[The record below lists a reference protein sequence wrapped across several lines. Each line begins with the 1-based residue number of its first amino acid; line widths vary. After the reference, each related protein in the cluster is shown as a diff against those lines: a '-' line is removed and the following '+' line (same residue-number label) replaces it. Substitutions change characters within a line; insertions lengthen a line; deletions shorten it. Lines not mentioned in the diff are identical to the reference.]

1 MIYLLEKKK
10 FEKMR
15 VYRTLFIHRSKD
27 ELLMAPIYVNDIVS
41 KVPSSDL
48 ALNFAED
55 MKTEFE
61 MSMVS
66 ELTFFLGL
74 QIRQLKDGIFISQSK
89 YVTELVKKFVIESTK
104 HSRTP
109 LNTTTKLSKDTSRKD
124 VEKKIY
130 RSMIGNLLY
139 LTTSRPNISFSI
151 GVCARYQANPKESHL
166 ISIEIMIQYIYGT
179 LDYGLWYPYDS
190 SLMIASY
197 SNVD

>member
-1 MIYLLEKKK
+1 
-10 FEKMR
+10 
-15 VYRTLFIHRSKD
+15 
-27 ELLMAPIYVNDIVS
+27 MAPIYVNDIVS

-109 LNTTTKLSKDTSRKD
+109 MSTTTKLSKDTSRKD

>member
-1 MIYLLEKKK
+1 
-10 FEKMR
+10 MR

-27 ELLMAPIYVNDIVS
+27 ELLVAPIYVNDIVS

-48 ALNFAED
+48 ALNFADD

-109 LNTTTKLSKDTSRKD
+109 MSTTTKLSKDTSRKD

-139 LTTSRPNISFSI
+139 LTTSRLDISFSI

-166 ISIEIMIQYIYGT
+166 ISIERIIQ
-179 LDYGLWYPYDS
+179 
-190 SLMIASY
+190 
-197 SNVD
+197 

>member
-1 MIYLLEKKK
+1 
-10 FEKMR
+10 MR

-27 ELLMAPIYVNDIVS
+27 ELLVAPIYVNDIVS

-48 ALNFAED
+48 ALNFADD

-109 LNTTTKLSKDTSRKD
+109 MSTTTKLSKDTSRKD

-166 ISIEIMIQYIYGT
+166 ISIERIIQ
-179 LDYGLWYPYDS
+179 
-190 SLMIASY
+190 
-197 SNVD
+197 